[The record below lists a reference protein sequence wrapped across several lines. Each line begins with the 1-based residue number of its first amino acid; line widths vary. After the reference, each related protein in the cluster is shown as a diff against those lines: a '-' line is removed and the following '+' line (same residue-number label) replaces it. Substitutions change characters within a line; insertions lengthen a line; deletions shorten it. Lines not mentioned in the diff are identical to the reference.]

1 MTRPRKERA
10 AEAAVEVIAEGGLRA
25 LTHRAVDARAGL
37 PPGSTSSCYRTRL
50 ALLRA
55 ALDRIAELDEA
66 ALAGFS
72 FPAGDAEAAEEALT
86 GLLEYWTGPARERTR
101 ARMELYLDAA
111 RTPELRPHLE
121 RASLRFLH
129 RARDGLAA
137 AGIPEPEAAARLLIA
152 QLDGVVFDAV
162 ARPFYGPADRAWLR
176 GAASAALASLRL

>member
-1 MTRPRKERA
+1 MTRPRKARA

-50 ALLRA
+50 ALQRA
-55 ALDRIAELDEA
+55 ALERIVELDEA
-66 ALAGFS
+66 VLEEFA
-72 FPAGDAEAAEEALT
+72 FPPGDAEAALEALT
-86 GLLEYWTGPARERTR
+86 GLLEHWTGPARERSR

-111 RTPELRPHLE
+111 RAPDLRPHLE
-121 RASLRFLH
+121 EASLRFLH

-137 AGIPEPEAAARLLIA
+137 AGIPDPESAARLLVA

-162 ARPFYGPADRAWLR
+162 ARPFHGPADRAWLR
-176 GAASAALASLRL
+176 GAVSAALASLRL